1 MNRLIAAAMIAI
13 CTCSGAANAQ
23 DSSPDQGRVKLGYG
37 RLITNDF
44 IGDTQD
50 RWRTG
55 SVAASRIWGRGWNGA
70 LPEQFGDILELRL
83 GGQIIAPDNLTSPAA
98 GDRPYATSVSLGL
111 HTHFARGAVE
121 FAVGA
126 DLVMTGDQ
134 TGLRNFQDGLH
145 DALGVDGTS
154 ATTRAGMIGNDFHP
168 TVVIEAGREFTLN
181 SGARLRPFVEGRAGD
196 ETLIRAGADL
206 TIGQTGLG
214 ELLIRDVVSG
224 QRYRAVSNRN
234 AGKSFVLGGDI
245 AHVADSI
252 YLPESAGYALSD
264 MRTRLRAGVHWQ
276 GEKTSGFYGLTYLGE
291 EFKGQDGGQVV
302 GSVRL
307 KLDF

>member
-1 MNRLIAAAMIAI
+1 MIRLIAAAAIAFSAI
-13 CTCSGAANAQ
+13 AGTATAQ
-23 DSSPDQGRVKLGYG
+23 DTLSTERVKLGYG
-37 RLITNDF
+37 RLVTNDF

-50 RWRTG
+50 RWRSG
-55 SVAASRIWGRGWNGA
+55 SVQASRIWGRGWSGD
-70 LPEQFGDILELRL
+70 LPEQFGDVIELRL
-83 GGQIIAPDNLTSPAA
+83 GGQIIAPDDLKKPAA
-98 GDRPYATSVSLGL
+98 DDRPYATTVALGL

-121 FAVGA
+121 FALGA
-126 DLVMTGDQ
+126 DMVVTGDQ

-154 ATTRAGMIGNDFHP
+154 GTTRANMIGNDFHP
-168 TVVIEAGREFTLN
+168 TVVVEAGREFTLN

-214 ELLIRDVVSG
+214 ELLVRDVVSG
-224 QRYRAVSNRN
+224 QRYRSVSNRN
-234 AGKSFVLGGDI
+234 AGRSFVLGGDV

-252 YLPESAGYALSD
+252 YLPESAGYDMSD
-264 MRTRLRAGVHWQ
+264 LRTRLRAGVHWQ
-276 GEKTSGFYGLTYLGE
+276 AEKTSGFYGLTYLGE
-291 EFKGQDGGQVV
+291 EFEGQDGGQVV

-307 KLDF
+307 KFDF